1 MTADEKETIL
11 VELFNAKKSKEIESK
26 DLNNSIKGLRI
37 KRSRVASQI
46 AGMSQERREA
56 YLSLI
61 GKGKYAEIIME
72 PTRLKN
78 ELMSLERSATELYEG
93 EPNLKAV
100 KAYAGKGPVLKE
112 DIKIAEEEAEKAE
125 QEIADIISRYIDLV
139 TTKRGINNYLRTQ
152 KKLLKVVS
160 KELRIINKEIKRTDK
175 KKTDEHVLRRT
186 K

>member
-1 MTADEKETIL
+1 MTADEKEAIL
-11 VELFNAKKSKEIESK
+11 VELFNDKKSKEIESK
-26 DLNNSIKGLRI
+26 RLNNSIKGLRI

-93 EPNLKAV
+93 ELNLKAV
-100 KAYAGKGPVLKE
+100 E
-112 DIKIAEEEAEKAE
+112 
-125 QEIADIISRYIDLV
+125 
-139 TTKRGINNYLRTQ
+139 
-152 KKLLKVVS
+152 KLLSQSRNKVLCKS
-160 KELRIINKEIKRTDK
+160 PSRKKQEL
-175 KKTDEHVLRRT
+175 LAQSL
-186 K
+186 